1 MNYTAT
7 DVVRKISPLADL
19 DPERITYM
27 LFLSQYNTY
36 KTPIKITIKYMYAGQ
51 PLTRLKFWIGH
62 KYKYI
67 IKTDLPDFSEWIGLH
82 HLPPPVEDRIFNTW
96 AKYHDN
102 PNQQLRHIIRK
113 KLNLTP
119 IEKQGDYFGTDVD
132 SYLTAEGF
140 KTIKKEI

>member
-27 LFLSQYNTY
+27 LFLLQYNTY

-67 IKTDLPDFSEWIGLH
+67 IQTDLPDFSEWIGLH
-82 HLPPPVEDRIFNTW
+82 KLPPPVEDRIFRTW
-96 AKYHDN
+96 AKYHNN
-102 PNQQLRHIIRK
+102 PNQKLRHIIRK

-132 SYLTAEGF
+132 IYLTAEGF

>member
-1 MNYTAT
+1 MNYTST
-7 DVVRKISPLADL
+7 DVVREISPLADL

-36 KTPIKITIKYMYAGQ
+36 KTPIKIAIKYMYAGQ
-51 PLTRLKFWIGH
+51 PITRLKFWISH
-62 KYKYI
+62 KYI
-67 IKTDLPDFSEWIGLH
+67 IQTDLPDFSEWIGLH
-82 HLPPPVEDRIFNTW
+82 KLPPPVDDRIFHTW
-96 AKYHDN
+96 AKYHKQ
-102 PNQQLRHIIRK
+102 PTQKLRHVIRK

-119 IEKQGDYFGTDVD
+119 IEKQHDYFGTDVD

>member
-1 MNYTAT
+1 MNYTSI
-7 DVVRKISPLADL
+7 DVVREISTLADL
-19 DPERITYM
+19 NPERITYM
-27 LFLSQYNTY
+27 LFLSQYSTY
-36 KTPIKITIKYMYAGQ
+36 KIGPIKIAIKYMYAGQ
-51 PLTRLKFWIGH
+51 PITRLKFWIGH
-62 KYKYI
+62 KYI
-67 IKTDLPDFSEWIGLH
+67 IQTDLPDFSEWIGLH